1 MLLRGKHK
9 WASSQVNHVINQT
22 KNGGTLPD
30 GTEHP
35 SYATTFWHK
44 ASHTSGP
51 WESISGCQ
59 RLAADGAEWLLA
71 SGPCCRSHK
80 INPNSR
86 TRIYVPYT
94 SHPCGHSWEC
104 PPRFCNPLCRSGL
117 PRKHRHICN
126 NHCCIM
132 MNARVSM
139 GCWLWRLT
147 FFSSFNSWRLNFR
160 AFDRWLLLSGNLVQ
174 EFKKIF
180 TFIPCMRPETTSI
193 H

>member
-59 RLAADGAEWLLA
+59 RLAADGAEWLLV

-104 PPRFCNPLCRSGL
+104 PPRFVIHYVDPAFLENIDTFAIIIAASWWMRGSQWGAGFDDWP
-117 PRKHRHICN
+117 
-126 NHCCIM
+126 
-132 MNARVSM
+132 
-139 GCWLWRLT
+139 

>member
-1 MLLRGKHK
+1 MCYF
-9 WASSQVNHVINQT
+9 V
-22 KNGGTLPD
+22 KNTSGLPRRLIKGLTTLQMVGPYESFDCPADKLPD

-59 RLAADGAEWLLA
+59 RLAADGAEWLLV

-80 INPNSR
+80 INLNSR

-139 GCWLWRLT
+139 GCWL
-147 FFSSFNSWRLNFR
+147 
-160 AFDRWLLLSGNLVQ
+160 
-174 EFKKIF
+174 
-180 TFIPCMRPETTSI
+180 
-193 H
+193 

>member
-44 ASHTSGP
+44 ASHTACL

-71 SGPCCRSHK
+71 SGPYCLSHK

-132 MNARVSM
+132 MNARV
-139 GCWLWRLT
+139 LALT
-147 FFSSFNSWRLNFR
+147 IDLFFPV
-160 AFDRWLLLSGNLVQ
+160 FDRWLLLSGNLVQ